1 MTAIHTPIKPAHG
14 NYPTQRDKF
23 GVSGTISIFNLGRI
37 LSMRAIK
44 PVSMCAML
52 GLALVLVFGSVFSVS
67 AQEAKFS
74 AKEPALLTTAGQS
87 ADLNMAKVL
96 LDRNKVALKVAPLAG
111 ADDLKDVGSLI
122 IVIGGST
129 KGLGAAGINTDKEMA
144 RVEQLMAK
152 AAAQKIPIIG
162 MHIGGKARR
171 GELSDKFVELVTPK
185 SSFLLVVKEGD
196 SDGYFSKVMAD
207 KKIAGRI
214 VDKLGDLQ
222 EPIKA
227 IYGK

>member
-1 MTAIHTPIKPAHG
+1 MRVIKA
-14 NYPTQRDKF
+14 
-23 GVSGTISIFNLGRI
+23 
-37 LSMRAIK
+37 
-44 PVSMCAML
+44 VSMCVSF
-52 GLALVLVFGSVFSVS
+52 GLAIVLVSGNVCSVS
-67 AQEAKFS
+67 AQEVKFS

-87 ADLNMAKVL
+87 ADLNMAKVI
-96 LDRNKVALKVAPLAG
+96 LDRSKVSLKLAPLADP
-111 ADDLKDVGSLI
+111 DDLTGAGSLV

-129 KGLGAAGINTDKEMA
+129 KGLGAAGINADKEMA

-171 GELSDKFVELVTPK
+171 GELSDKFVELVAPK
-185 SSFLLVVKEGD
+185 STFLLVVKEGD

-222 EPIKA
+222 EPIKT

>member
-1 MTAIHTPIKPAHG
+1 MRTIKP
-14 NYPTQRDKF
+14 
-23 GVSGTISIFNLGRI
+23 
-37 LSMRAIK
+37 LSLR
-44 PVSMCAML
+44 VLL
-52 GLALVLVFGSVFSVS
+52 GLALLLVSGSGFSVS

-111 ADDLKDVGSLI
+111 PDDLKGAGSLI

-129 KGLGAAGINTDKEMA
+129 KGLGAAGINPDKEMT
-144 RVEQLMAK
+144 RVEQLI
-152 AAAQKIPIIG
+152 AAAASQKIPIIG

-171 GELSDKFVELVTPK
+171 GELSDKFVELVAPK
-185 SSFLLVVKEGD
+185 SSFLMVVKEGD
-196 SDGYFSKVMAD
+196 SDGYFSKVMAE

-214 VDKLGDLQ
+214 VDKLGDL
-222 EPIKA
+222 
-227 IYGK
+227 

>member
-1 MTAIHTPIKPAHG
+1 MRVIKA
-14 NYPTQRDKF
+14 
-23 GVSGTISIFNLGRI
+23 VSKCVLF
-37 LSMRAIK
+37 
-44 PVSMCAML
+44 
-52 GLALVLVFGSVFSVS
+52 GLALVLVSGNVFSLS
-67 AQEAKFS
+67 AQEVKFS

-87 ADLNMAKVL
+87 ADMNMAKVIF
-96 LDRNKVALKVAPLAG
+96 DRCKVSLKLAPLAG
-111 ADDLKDVGSLI
+111 PDDLTGAGSLV

-129 KGLGAAGINTDKEMA
+129 KGLGAAGINADKEMA

-185 SSFLLVVKEGD
+185 STFLLVVKEGD

-222 EPIKA
+222 ESIKA

>member
-1 MTAIHTPIKPAHG
+1 MRTIKA
-14 NYPTQRDKF
+14 
-23 GVSGTISIFNLGRI
+23 
-37 LSMRAIK
+37 
-44 PVSMCAML
+44 VSMCVLL
-52 GLALVLVFGSVFSVS
+52 GLALVLVSGGAFSVS
-67 AQEAKFS
+67 AQEAKFT

-196 SDGYFSKVMAD
+196 SDGSFSKVMAD
-207 KKIAGRI
+207 KKIGGRI

-222 EPIKA
+222 EPIKT

>member
-1 MTAIHTPIKPAHG
+1 
-14 NYPTQRDKF
+14 
-23 GVSGTISIFNLGRI
+23 
-37 LSMRAIK
+37 MRAIK
-44 PVSMCAML
+44 PASICFLL
-52 GLALVLVFGSVFSVS
+52 GVALVLVSGHVFSVW
-67 AQEAKFS
+67 AQEAKFT
-74 AKEPALLTTAGQS
+74 AREPALLTTAGQS

-185 SSFLLVVKEGD
+185 STFLMVVKEGD

-207 KKIAGRI
+207 KKISGRI
-214 VDKLGDLQ
+214 V
-222 EPIKA
+222 E
-227 IYGK
+227 

>member
-1 MTAIHTPIKPAHG
+1 MRTIKP
-14 NYPTQRDKF
+14 
-23 GVSGTISIFNLGRI
+23 
-37 LSMRAIK
+37 LSLR
-44 PVSMCAML
+44 VLL
-52 GLALVLVFGSVFSVS
+52 GLALLLVSGSGFSVS

-111 ADDLKDVGSLI
+111 PDDLKGAGSLI

-129 KGLGAAGINTDKEMA
+129 KGLGAAGINPDKEMT
-144 RVEQLMAK
+144 RVEQLI
-152 AAAQKIPIIG
+152 AAAASQKISIIG

-171 GELSDKFVELVTPK
+171 GELSDKFVELVAPK
-185 SSFLLVVKEGD
+185 SSFLMVVKEGD

-222 EPIKA
+222 EPIKT

>member
-1 MTAIHTPIKPAHG
+1 MATIHTSIKPAPRSG
-14 NYPTQRDKF
+14 PTPPDEF
-23 GVSGTISIFNLGRI
+23 VSRTIPLLTHGRI
-37 LSMRAIK
+37 LAMRASQPLFMRI
-44 PVSMCAML
+44 VF
-52 GLALVLVFGSVFSVS
+52 GLALVLVSGPVFSVS
-67 AQEAKFS
+67 AQEVKFT
-74 AKEPALLTTAGQS
+74 AREPALLTTAGQS

-96 LDRNKVALKVAPLAG
+96 LDRNKVALKLLPLASP
-111 ADDLKDVGSLI
+111 DDLKDVGSLV

-129 KGLGAAGINTDKEMA
+129 KGLGAAGINVDREMA
-144 RVEQLMAK
+144 RVEQLIAK
-152 AAAQKIPIIG
+152 SAAQKIPIIG

-185 SSFLLVVKEGD
+185 ASFLLVVKEGD

-214 VDKLGDLQ
+214 VDKIGDLQ
-222 EPIKA
+222 EPIKT

>member
-1 MTAIHTPIKPAHG
+1 MTTIHISIKPAHR
-14 NYPTQRDKF
+14 NVPTPQDKF
-23 GVSGTISIFNLGRI
+23 DLSSAIIFLNPGRI
-37 LSMRAIK
+37 FSMRVIK
-44 PVSMCAML
+44 AVSMCVSF
-52 GLALVLVFGSVFSVS
+52 GLAIVLVSGNVCSVS
-67 AQEAKFS
+67 AQEVKFS

-87 ADLNMAKVL
+87 ADLNMAKVI
-96 LDRNKVALKVAPLAG
+96 LDRSKVSLKLAPLADP
-111 ADDLKDVGSLI
+111 DDLTGAGSLV

-129 KGLGAAGINTDKEMA
+129 KGLGAAGINADKEMA

-171 GELSDKFVELVTPK
+171 GELSDKFVELVAPK
-185 SSFLLVVKEGD
+185 STFLLVVKEGD

-222 EPIKA
+222 EPIKT

>member
-1 MTAIHTPIKPAHG
+1 
-14 NYPTQRDKF
+14 
-23 GVSGTISIFNLGRI
+23 
-37 LSMRAIK
+37 MRAIK
-44 PVSMCAML
+44 PVSMCVL
-52 GLALVLVFGSVFSVS
+52 FGLALVLMSGNVVSVS
-67 AQEAKFS
+67 AQEVKFA

-144 RVEQLMAK
+144 RVEQLIAR

-207 KKIAGRI
+207 KKIGGRI

-222 EPIKA
+222 EPIKT

>member
-1 MTAIHTPIKPAHG
+1 
-14 NYPTQRDKF
+14 
-23 GVSGTISIFNLGRI
+23 
-37 LSMRAIK
+37 
-44 PVSMCAML
+44 
-52 GLALVLVFGSVFSVS
+52 
-67 AQEAKFS
+67 
-74 AKEPALLTTAGQS
+74 
-87 ADLNMAKVL
+87 VL

-144 RVEQLMAK
+144 RVEQLIAR

-207 KKIAGRI
+207 KKIASRI

-222 EPIKA
+222 EPIKT

>member
-1 MTAIHTPIKPAHG
+1 MTAFHTSIISAHRDF
-14 NYPTQRDKF
+14 PTQRDKF
-23 GVSGTISIFNLGRI
+23 GVSSAIPLLNQGRI

-44 PVSMCAML
+44 PVSMCVL
-52 GLALVLVFGSVFSVS
+52 FGLALVLMSGNVVSVS
-67 AQEAKFS
+67 AQEVKFA

-144 RVEQLMAK
+144 RVEQLIAR

-207 KKIAGRI
+207 KKIGGRI

-222 EPIKA
+222 EPIKT

>member
-1 MTAIHTPIKPAHG
+1 MTAIHISIKPVPC
-14 NYPTQRDKF
+14 NVPTQRDNF
-23 GVSGTISIFNLGRI
+23 GVSSHFTSQPRENR
-37 LSMRAIK
+37 SMRAIK
-44 PVSMCAML
+44 PVSMCVL
-52 GLALVLVFGSVFSVS
+52 FGLALVLASGNFFSVP
-67 AQEAKFS
+67 AQEVKFS

-129 KGLGAAGINTDKEMA
+129 KGLGAAGINADKEMA
-144 RVEQLMAK
+144 RVEQLIAR

-185 SSFLLVVKEGD
+185 STFLLVVREGD

-207 KKIAGRI
+207 KKISGQI

-222 EPIKA
+222 EPIKT

>member
-1 MTAIHTPIKPAHG
+1 
-14 NYPTQRDKF
+14 
-23 GVSGTISIFNLGRI
+23 
-37 LSMRAIK
+37 MRAIK
-44 PVSMCAML
+44 PVSMCVL
-52 GLALVLVFGSVFSVS
+52 FGIVLVLISGNVFSLS
-67 AQEAKFS
+67 AQGVKFS
-74 AKEPALLTTAGQS
+74 AKEPALLTAAGQS

-96 LDRNKVALKVAPLAG
+96 LDRNKVALNMAPLAG

-129 KGLGAAGINTDKEMA
+129 KGLGAAGINADKEMA
-144 RVEQLMAK
+144 RVEQLIAR

-171 GELSDKFVELVTPK
+171 GELSDKFVELVTPQ
-185 SSFLLVVKEGD
+185 STFLMVVKEGD
-196 SDGYFSKVMAD
+196 SDGYFSKVMVD
-207 KKIAGRI
+207 KKISGRI

-222 EPIKA
+222 EPIKT

>member
-1 MTAIHTPIKPAHG
+1 MRVIKA
-14 NYPTQRDKF
+14 
-23 GVSGTISIFNLGRI
+23 
-37 LSMRAIK
+37 
-44 PVSMCAML
+44 VSMCVSF
-52 GLALVLVFGSVFSVS
+52 GLAIVLVSGNVCSLS
-67 AQEAKFS
+67 AQEVKFS

-87 ADLNMAKVL
+87 ADLNMAKVI
-96 LDRNKVALKVAPLAG
+96 LDRSKVSLKLAPLADP
-111 ADDLKDVGSLI
+111 DDLTGAGSLV

-129 KGLGAAGINTDKEMA
+129 KGLGAAGINADKEMA

-171 GELSDKFVELVTPK
+171 GELSDKFVELVAPK
-185 SSFLLVVKEGD
+185 STFLLVVKEGD

-222 EPIKA
+222 EPIKT

>member
-1 MTAIHTPIKPAHG
+1 
-14 NYPTQRDKF
+14 
-23 GVSGTISIFNLGRI
+23 
-37 LSMRAIK
+37 MRAIK

-129 KGLGAAGINTDKEMA
+129 KGLGAAGINADKEMA
-144 RVEQLMAK
+144 RVEQLIAR

-171 GELSDKFVELVTPK
+171 GELSDKFVELVAPK
-185 SSFLLVVKEGD
+185 SAFLMVVKEGD
-196 SDGYFSKVMAD
+196 SDGYFSNVMAD

-214 VDKLGDLQ
+214 VDKLGELQ
-222 EPIKA
+222 EPIKT

>member
-1 MTAIHTPIKPAHG
+1 
-14 NYPTQRDKF
+14 
-23 GVSGTISIFNLGRI
+23 
-37 LSMRAIK
+37 MRAIK
-44 PVSMCAML
+44 PVSIWAL
-52 GLALVLVFGSVFSVS
+52 FGLIFALVSVHVFSLS
-67 AQEAKFS
+67 AQDVKFA

-87 ADLNMAKVL
+87 ADLNMAKVI
-96 LDRNKVALKVAPLAG
+96 LDRSKVSLKLAPLAG
-111 ADDLKDVGSLI
+111 PDDLKDAGSLV

-129 KGLGAAGINTDKEMA
+129 KGLGAAGINADKEIA

-152 AAAQKIPIIG
+152 ASAQKIPIIG

-171 GELSDKFVELVTPK
+171 GELSDKFIDLVAAK
-185 SSFLLVVKEGD
+185 SSFLMVVKEGD

-207 KKIAGRI
+207 KKISGRI

-222 EPIKA
+222 EPIKT

>member
-1 MTAIHTPIKPAHG
+1 
-14 NYPTQRDKF
+14 
-23 GVSGTISIFNLGRI
+23 
-37 LSMRAIK
+37 MRARK
-44 PVSMCAML
+44 PVPMCVL
-52 GLALVLVFGSVFSVS
+52 FGLVLVLASGSVFSLS
-67 AQEAKFS
+67 AQEVKFS

-87 ADLNMAKVL
+87 ADLNMAKVI
-96 LDRNKVALKVAPLAG
+96 LDRCKVSLKLAPLAG
-111 ADDLKDVGSLI
+111 PGDLTGAGSLV

-129 KGLGAAGINTDKEMA
+129 KGLGAAGINADKEMA
-144 RVEQLMAK
+144 RVEQLIAG

-185 SSFLLVVKEGD
+185 STFLMVVKEGD
-196 SDGYFSKVMAD
+196 SDGYFSKIMAD
-207 KKIAGRI
+207 KKISGRI

-222 EPIKA
+222 EPIKT